1 MNGRASVTVSLL
13 VLIRGIASFL
23 ASFLLEE
30 YRVKSVQPNGLLVIT
45 HPLYLGGFALGLP
58 GIGMVIFGNHLHTH
72 PVRIRGIRRAV
83 FGSALTAGGVPLILL
98 SIYAAI
104 GNCFELG
111 LHSCG
116 TPQSDPVCGS
126 IFWLIV
132 DFAVIGVVSVW

>member
-1 MNGRASVTVSLL
+1 PWGCQ
-13 VLIRGIASFL
+13 
-23 ASFLLEE
+23 E
-30 YRVKSVQPNGLLVIT
+30 
-45 HPLYLGGFALGLP
+45 LGWSSSE
-58 GIGMVIFGNHLHTH
+58 IIFILT

-126 IFWLIV
+126 IFLLIV

>member
-1 MNGRASVTVSLL
+1 M
-13 VLIRGIASFL
+13 
-23 ASFLLEE
+23 
-30 YRVKSVQPNGLLVIT
+30 
-45 HPLYLGGFALGLP
+45 
-58 GIGMVIFGNHLHTH
+58 
-72 PVRIRGIRRAV
+72 

-132 DFAVIGVVSVW
+132 DFAVIGVVDVAVTVTGVYLRVHRRKSFTRPT